1 MSVGQAYNLFH
12 LTDPC
17 GFRIEPLLDSR
28 FSCISPIFIPQY
40 VRYPLGDGQSTNLIE
55 TLIQQAELFSANV
68 SEKSYN
74 LSDSDNSTINENND
88 STVNV
93 KRQLTNQQLNWEKKS
108 IVALE
113 ALKKVQQS
121 WWGPKRVDYN
131 VHCPEAMQNI
141 LARARPSI
149 LHASYWESKDV
160 ASFIIRQI
168 LDTLGLSV
176 LETSYSADLSDE
188 IAVTEL
194 AKLSLNPNQIKSQTY
209 EVMDDSSIQIS
220 EQSEKSSSS
229 QSKFSNL
236 SHTLSF
242 GPRNFLKRT
251 SSERLKSACI
261 PYHVNFKANHRANDV
276 ITTTGS
282 TPLITGRF
290 AFGGLDLMSFS
301 SEK

>member
-17 GFRIEPLLDSR
+17 GFRIEPLLDNR

-113 ALKKVQQS
+113 ALKKGLFSHV
-121 WWGPKRVDYN
+121 KHLKFFVHICN
-131 VHCPEAMQNI
+131 VLNI
-141 LARARPSI
+141 LCSSTNI
-149 LHASYWESKDV
+149 V
-160 ASFIIRQI
+160 
-168 LDTLGLSV
+168 
-176 LETSYSADLSDE
+176 
-188 IAVTEL
+188 
-194 AKLSLNPNQIKSQTY
+194 AKLFFWIKY
-209 EVMDDSSIQIS
+209 LIGFFCKI
-220 EQSEKSSSS
+220 
-229 QSKFSNL
+229 SNL
-236 SHTLSF
+236 LSY
-242 GPRNFLKRT
+242 L
-251 SSERLKSACI
+251 L
-261 PYHVNFKANHRANDV
+261 
-276 ITTTGS
+276 
-282 TPLITGRF
+282 
-290 AFGGLDLMSFS
+290 
-301 SEK
+301 